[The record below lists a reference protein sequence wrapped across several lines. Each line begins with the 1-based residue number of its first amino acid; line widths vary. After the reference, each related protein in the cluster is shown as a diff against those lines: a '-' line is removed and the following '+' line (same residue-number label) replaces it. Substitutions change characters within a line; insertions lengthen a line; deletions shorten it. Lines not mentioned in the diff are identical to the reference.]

1 MGAGEQPNRTMAKP
15 KIVLAYSG
23 GLDTTVAVPWLQE
36 KYDADIITVTVDLG
50 MVDLESIRQR
60 ALSIGAIEA
69 VTVDGKDT
77 LVNEFLFPSLQAGT
91 IYEDQYPLATALGRP
106 LIARYLVEE
115 ARQYDAYAIA
125 HGCTGKG
132 NDQVRL
138 EVGIAALS
146 PDIKVIAPI
155 RDWGMSRDDEIEYG
169 QARNLPINAN
179 RSRFST
185 DENLWGRSVEA
196 GELED
201 PWLEPPEDVYAWTS
215 PVAETPEEPAYVEI
229 HFESGVPTA
238 IDGESMAGTDLISH
252 LNTLAGRHGVGR
264 IDHVENRLVGIKSRE
279 IYECPAATVL
289 HTAHTSLE
297 AMTLTKD
304 QARTKARIAQ
314 EYADVVY
321 NGLWFTAHRADLN
334 AYVQS
339 TQRFVT
345 GDVKVRLHKGTCTV
359 VGRQAPKALYNYGL
373 ATYDRADV
381 FDHSS
386 AEGFI
391 KIYGLSVRT
400 ENQVQSDRSD

>member
-1 MGAGEQPNRTMAKP
+1 MAKP

-23 GLDTTVAVPWLQE
+23 GLDTTVAVPWLME
-36 KYDADIITVTVDLG
+36 KYGADIVTLTIDLG

-60 ALSIGAIEA
+60 ALSIGAVEA
-69 VTVDGKDT
+69 LTVDGKDA

-91 IYEDQYPLATALGRP
+91 IYEEQYPLATALGRP
-106 LIARYLVEE
+106 LIARYLVE
-115 ARQYDAYAIA
+115 AAQNNGAYAIA

-138 EVGIAALS
+138 EVGVMSLAPEIE
-146 PDIKVIAPI
+146 VIAPI
-155 RDWGMSRDDEIEYG
+155 RDWGMSRDDEIEYA

-201 PWLEPPEDVYAWTS
+201 PWLEPPEDAYDWTN
-215 PVAETPEEPAYVEI
+215 PVKDAPEDPAYLEI
-229 HFESGVPTA
+229 SFDAGIPKA
-238 IDGESMAGTDLISH
+238 IDGENMAGSALISH
-252 LNTLAGRHGVGR
+252 LNTLAGSHGVGR

-279 IYECPAATVL
+279 IYECPAAVVL
-289 HTAHTSLE
+289 HAAHTSLE
-297 AMTLTKD
+297 AMTLSKE
-304 QARTKARIAQ
+304 QARTKARMAQ
-314 EYADVVY
+314 EYSDVVY

-345 GDVKVRLHKGTCTV
+345 GVVRVRLHKGTCTV
-359 VGRQAPKALYNYGL
+359 VGRRAAKPLYQHGL
-373 ATYDRADV
+373 ATYDRQDE
-381 FDHSS
+381 FDHAS

-391 KIYGLSVRT
+391 KIYGLSSRT
-400 ENQVQSDRSD
+400 QNQAQLGPDRE

>member
-1 MGAGEQPNRTMAKP
+1 MAKP

-36 KYDADIITVTVDLG
+36 KYDADIITLTVDLG

-60 ALSIGAIEA
+60 ALSIGAVEA
-69 VTVDGKDT
+69 LTVDGKDT

-91 IYEDQYPLATALGRP
+91 IYEGQYPLATALGRP
-106 LIARYLVEE
+106 LIARYLVEA
-115 ARQYDAYAIA
+115 AREHGAYAIA

-138 EVGIAALS
+138 EVGIAALG

-155 RDWGMSRDDEIEYG
+155 RDWGMSREDEIEYG

-196 GELED
+196 GELEN
-201 PWLEPPEDVYAWTS
+201 PWLEPPEDAYEWTS
-215 PVAETPEEPAYVEI
+215 PVAGAPDEPAYVEI
-229 HFESGVPTA
+229 QFERGVPTA
-238 IDGESMAGTDLISH
+238 VDGETMAGTDLVSH
-252 LNTLAGRHGVGR
+252 LNTLAGSHGIGR

-289 HTAHTSLE
+289 HTAHSSLE
-297 AMTLTKD
+297 GMTLTKD
-304 QARTKARIAQ
+304 QARAKARIAQ
-314 EYADVVY
+314 EYADVIY

-345 GDVKVRLHKGTCTV
+345 GDVRVRLHKGTCTV

-373 ATYDRADV
+373 ATYDRADE

-400 ENQVQSDRSD
+400 ENQVQSD

>member
-1 MGAGEQPNRTMAKP
+1 MAKP

-36 KYDADIITVTVDLG
+36 KYDADIVTLTIDLG
-50 MVDLESIRQR
+50 MVELEPIRQR
-60 ALSIGAIEA
+60 ALSIGAVEA
-69 VTVDGKDT
+69 MTVDGRDT

-91 IYEDQYPLATALGRP
+91 IYEGQYPLATALGRP
-106 LIARYLVEE
+106 LIARYLVE
-115 ARQYDAYAIA
+115 AAKQHDAYAIA

-138 EVGIAALS
+138 EVGIAALG
-146 PDIKVIAPI
+146 PEIDVIAPI

-169 QARNLPINAN
+169 QARNLPINAT

-185 DENLWGRSVEA
+185 HENLWGRSVEA

-201 PWLEPPEDVYAWTS
+201 PWLEPPEDAYAWTN
-215 PVAETPEEPAYVEI
+215 PVTGTPDEPAYVEI
-229 HFESGVPTA
+229 HFEQGIPTA
-238 IDGESMAGTDLISH
+238 VDGENMNGVDIVNH
-252 LNTLAGRHGVGR
+252 LNTLSGTHGVGR

-279 IYECPAATVL
+279 IYECPAATLL
-289 HTAHTSLE
+289 HAAHTSLE

-304 QARTKARIAQ
+304 QARMKGRISQ
-314 EYADVVY
+314 EYSDVIY
-321 NGLWFTAHRADLN
+321 NGLWFTAHRVDLN
-334 AYVQS
+334 AYIQS

-345 GDVKVRLHKGTCTV
+345 GDVRVRLHKGTCVV

-373 ATYDRADV
+373 ATYDRADE
-381 FDHSS
+381 FDHGS

-391 KIYGLSVRT
+391 KIYGLSVKT
-400 ENQVQSDRSD
+400 ENQVQSD